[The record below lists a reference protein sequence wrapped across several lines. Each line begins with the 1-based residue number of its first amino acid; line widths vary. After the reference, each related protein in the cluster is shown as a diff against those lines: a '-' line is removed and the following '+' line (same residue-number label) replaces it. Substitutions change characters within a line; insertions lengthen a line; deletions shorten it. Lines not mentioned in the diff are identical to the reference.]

1 MKTFE
6 NNQVENWIQEKKE
19 AVTPDDK
26 LVEKVRLFANEWKI
40 VEQEQIFWE
49 KKTCFFFCVSVLW
62 PGKHRKMPDFFCDV
76 LTGLSVLRLFLW
88 NMYNF
93 DRRNL

>member
-40 VEQEQIFWE
+40 VEQEQIAAE
-49 KKTCFFFCVSVLW
+49 DDLRNPVYAGQSERIKQLKKKKICKEIINITES
-62 PGKHRKMPDFFCDV
+62 
-76 LTGLSVLRLFLW
+76 
-88 NMYNF
+88 N
-93 DRRNL
+93 